1 MHDEDASIQ
10 DDSDESSLDFHDAQ
24 KGPLQKPWEAEE
36 ETKAECEASWLGS
49 VLREVFTEH
58 PNQLDLAG

>member
-1 MHDEDASIQ
+1 MNDEDASIQ
-10 DDSDESSLDFHDAQ
+10 DFHDAQ
-24 KGPLQKPWEAEE
+24 KGPVQKPWEAEE

-49 VLREVFTEH
+49 VLQEVFTKH